1 MMFAWMRSGRRSGE
15 RGAAIVE
22 MAILAPVLVLLVFG
36 AIEMGLAFKDRH
48 TVSSAA
54 NSAGRTGATA
64 GQEPAADFAIL
75 QAIEAGFGSQVDP
88 DVIVHVDIY
97 SAGTDGSKGVF
108 NRYLYDGDPV
118 CPWVPCPDPANFE
131 AYGSPS
137 GWAPSGRD
145 TTLDDDG
152 LDTLGIEIQYQH
164 TWVTNILGLGPQTWT
179 EHAQVR
185 LEPDLLGS

>member
-1 MMFAWMRSGRRSGE
+1 MFRCIGGRRRGE

-64 GQEPAADFAIL
+64 GQDDVADYAIL
-75 QAIEAGFGSQVDP
+75 QAVEAAFGSQVDP

-97 SAGTDGSKGVF
+97 SAGVDGSKGAY
-108 NRYLYDGDPV
+108 NRYTYDGDPV

-131 AYGSPS
+131 GYGSPS
-137 GWAPSGRD
+137 NWAPDTRD
-145 TTLDDDG
+145 TTLDGDG
-152 LDTLGIEIQYQH
+152 LDTLGIEIQYTH
-164 TWVTNILGLGPQTWT
+164 AWVTNILGLGPQTWT
-179 EHAQVR
+179 EDAQVR
-185 LEPDLLGS
+185 LEPDLLGN